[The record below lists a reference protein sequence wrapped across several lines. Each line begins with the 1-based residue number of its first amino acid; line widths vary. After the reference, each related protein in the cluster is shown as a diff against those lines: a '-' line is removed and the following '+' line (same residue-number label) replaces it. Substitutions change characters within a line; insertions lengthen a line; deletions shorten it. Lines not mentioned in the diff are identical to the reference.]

1 MKLRDIIFSLLLH
14 AGFATGWVCG
24 VSQIENDEAEEISTE
39 ALFFEIPEECVP
51 AADPAQTPDSETEE
65 LPESKPPADPPPG
78 EILPMEEE
86 PDMEK
91 PAPPSAAEPLVP
103 LRKADENPDV
113 VPVPEPSSPCESARV
128 RNQEKELSKNPESD
142 SVKSERSD
150 ERECARIVSPPVALG
165 RIEPKYPRSA
175 RRRGREGA
183 VTVDVTVLD
192 SGEVSSVEVVSG
204 SGYADLDSA
213 AVSAVRSARFSPA
226 TEDGAKV
233 EGRLQLVFEFKLR

>member
-1 MKLRDIIFSLLLH
+1 VKLRDILFSLLLH
-14 AGFATGWVCG
+14 AGFATGLVCG
-24 VSQIENDEAEEISTE
+24 VSQIANDEAEEISTE

-51 AADPAQTPDSETEE
+51 ATDSSQPPDSETEE
-65 LPESKPPADPPPG
+65 MPDLKPPADPPPG
-78 EILPMEEE
+78 EILPMEKA
-86 PDMEK
+86 PDKET

-103 LRKADENPDV
+103 LRKADENRDV
-113 VPVPEPSSPCESARV
+113 APVPEPSSPCESARV
-128 RNQEKELSKNPESD
+128 RNQEKEPSENAGSD
-142 SVKSERSD
+142 SVKSEQSD
-150 ERECARIVSPPVALG
+150 ERECAKIVSPPVALG

-183 VTVDVTVLD
+183 VTVDVTVSD
-192 SGEVSSVEVVSG
+192 SGEVSGVEIVSG